1 MNKLQFINTRDN
13 ISLSKAIIIKQPNF
27 SVNNVLE
34 FIKKKDVRVND
45 TRVTEDVMVKKFDS
59 IVVFYR
65 DKDIKNEWYTPIY
78 DDANILVV
86 FKKAGIEVV
95 SEDDRSLVG
104 VLSQRYNVKPVHRI
118 DRNTEG
124 LVIFAKNIF
133 AEKALLNAFKE
144 RTITKKYILRVHGIV
159 KENKLKNILYL
170 AKDKDNAKVLIS
182 QRPKKG
188 YDQIITNFKV
198 LDIFGDDT
206 LLEAELV
213 TGKTHQIRA
222 HIAYLGH
229 PIVGDGKYG
238 KQGDDKQ
245 MCLTSYY
252 MSFNFPQQSFLHYMN
267 GQVFQVQPTW
277 KK

>member
-1 MNKLQFINTRDN
+1 MNKLQFINTKDD
-13 ISLSKAIIIKQPNF
+13 ILLSKAIIIKQPNF
-27 SVNNVLE
+27 GVNNVLE

-45 TRVTEDVMVKKFDS
+45 VRVTDDIVVNKFDS

-78 DDANILVV
+78 DDANVLVV

-104 VLSQRYNVKPVHRI
+104 VLAQRYKVKPVHRI

-124 LVIFAKNIF
+124 LIIFAKNIF

-144 RTITKKYILRVHGIV
+144 RTLTKKYLLKVHGTV
-159 KENKLKNILYL
+159 KDNKLKNTLYL
-170 AKDKDNAKVLIS
+170 SKDKENAKVSIS
-182 QRPKKG
+182 HRAKSG
-188 YDQIITNFKV
+188 YDQIITNFMV
-198 LDIFGDDT
+198 LEYVGDDT

-222 HIAYLGH
+222 HIAYLGY

-252 MSFNFPQQSFLHYMN
+252 MSFDFPEKSFLHYMN
-267 GQVFQVQPTW
+267 ENVFQVQPTW